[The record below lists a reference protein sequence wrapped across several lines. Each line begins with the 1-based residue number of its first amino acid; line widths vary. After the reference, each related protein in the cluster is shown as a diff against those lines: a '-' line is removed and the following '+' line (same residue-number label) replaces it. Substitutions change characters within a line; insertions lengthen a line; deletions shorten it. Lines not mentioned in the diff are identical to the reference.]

1 MNYRLFLIL
10 LTDQAAL
17 DKSLFYPLN
26 PLHLWLKIMLV
37 FLPSLK
43 KPYSVVSVP
52 LWWKMFIRGDD
63 PG

>member
-52 LWWKMFIRGDD
+52 LW
-63 PG
+63 